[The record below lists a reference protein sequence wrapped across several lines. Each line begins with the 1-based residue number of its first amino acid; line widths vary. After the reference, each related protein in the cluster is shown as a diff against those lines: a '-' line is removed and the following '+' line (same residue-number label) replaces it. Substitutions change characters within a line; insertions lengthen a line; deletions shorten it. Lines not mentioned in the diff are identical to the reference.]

1 MVCVKVPALEFT
13 VGDWWRGRLI
23 IKLVILW
30 HDYKVLLVPAGTAMV
45 LWSRH
50 VKTAFNL

>member
-1 MVCVKVPALEFT
+1 MVFVKIPTLKFT

-23 IKLVILW
+23 MKLVILW

-45 LWSRH
+45 LWSGH